1 VVRLAR
7 PEVDVLWCA
16 LRGLA
21 AWRLSRDGSLQTS
34 ADQRHQKSINSVSL
48 VPKYISDPQLGID
61 LATSFQSLSGAAPS
75 DMANNSGCDPAV
87 AYLIF
92 HRLDNA
98 KVEGD
103 IPIYA
108 NAEFDL
114 GRDQVSSIFGVNDGT
129 ISKHHLRFHCVT
141 YGVNDI
147 APIEPMVYVRTL
159 SRHGAPFSQK
169 MPDGSNSTC
178 FLQSGHSPVLLNHGD
193 ILQLSTKISIK
204 YIALPAEADERT
216 CLGSTAAAE
225 AKSFEN
231 QYTIVPRAL
240 GVGGFATVFL
250 AINTKARRQVA
261 CKVVRLPEKPPVPS
275 SSDWASK
282 KGRQSPANAVKA
294 HIARHRKKCQ
304 ELRREFEVLKGIDHP
319 NIIRLE
325 KAIYATD
332 HIFIFQELVTGGD
345 LLSYL
350 ERKGGLDEPE
360 SAVIIFQLLKALEY
374 LHSHGVVHR
383 DIKPENILLTS
394 WRKGARIVLTD
405 FGQARK
411 LVDDGNMAKDARTV
425 SRMCTVVGTKG
436 YAAPYVIHAQP
447 SKGLTDQTCTVKST

>member
-1 VVRLAR
+1 MTASHS
-7 PEVDVLWCA
+7 
-16 LRGLA
+16 
-21 AWRLSRDGSLQTS
+21 SRD
-34 ADQRHQKSINSVSL
+34 
-48 VPKYISDPQLGID
+48 PP
-61 LATSFQSLSGAAPS
+61 
-75 DMANNSGCDPAV
+75 V

-92 HRLDNA
+92 HRADHENA
-98 KVEGD
+98 EGD

-108 NAEFDL
+108 NAELDL
-114 GRDQVSSIFGVNDGT
+114 GREEVSSVLGVNDGT

-147 APIEPMVYVRTL
+147 APIEPMVYARTL
-159 SRHGAPFSQK
+159 SRHGARFSQK
-169 MPDGSNSTC
+169 TPDGSNSTC
-178 FLQSGHSPVLLNHGD
+178 FLQSGHSPILLNHGD
-193 ILQLSTKISIK
+193 ILQLSAKISIK
-204 YIALPAEADERT
+204 YIALPAGTVERT
-216 CLGSTAAAE
+216 RLGNTAVAE
-225 AKSFEN
+225 AKSFKN

-261 CKVVRLPEKPPVPS
+261 CKVVRLPKKPPVPS
-275 SSDWASK
+275 LSDWTSK
-282 KGRQSPANAVKA
+282 KRRQSSADADNT

-304 ELRREFEVLKGIDHP
+304 DLRREFEVLKGIDHP

-332 HIFIFQELVTGGD
+332 HIYIFQELISGGD

-360 SAVIIFQLLKALEY
+360 AAVIVFQLLKALEY
-374 LHSHGVVHR
+374 LHSHGIVHR

-411 LVDDGNMAKDARTV
+411 LVDDGNIAKDARAV
-425 SRMCTVVGTKG
+425 SRMCTVVGTVG
-436 YAAPYVIHAQP
+436 YAAPYVVESPIL
-447 SKGLTDQTCTVKST
+447 KGLTDQTFTVKST

>member
-1 VVRLAR
+1 M
-7 PEVDVLWCA
+7 
-16 LRGLA
+16 RGLA

-34 ADQRHQKSINSVSL
+34 ADLQHLESINSVSQ

-61 LATSFQSLSGAAPS
+61 LATSLESLSGTAPF
-75 DMANNSGCDPAV
+75 DMAASHSAHDPPV

-92 HRLDNA
+92 HRADHDCA
-98 KVEGD
+98 EGD
-103 IPIYA
+103 IPIHA

-114 GRDQVSSIFGVNDGT
+114 GRDEVSSVLGVIDGT

-147 APIEPMVYVRTL
+147 APVEPMVYARTL
-159 SRHGAPFSQK
+159 SRHGARFSQK

-193 ILQLSTKISIK
+193 ILQLSAKLSIK
-204 YIALPAEADERT
+204 YIALPAGTDERT
-216 CLGSTAAAE
+216 RLGSTAAAE
-225 AKSFEN
+225 AKSFKN

-250 AINTKARRQVA
+250 AINTRARRQLA
-261 CKVVRLPEKPPVPS
+261 CKVVRLPKKPPVPS
-275 SSDWASK
+275 SSDRASIK
-282 KGRQSPANAVKA
+282 ARQSSADADNA

-304 ELRREFEVLKGIDHP
+304 DLRREFEVLKGIDHP

-332 HIFIFQELVTGGD
+332 HIYIFQELVSGGD

-360 SAVIIFQLLKALEY
+360 AAVIVFQLLKALEY
-374 LHSHGVVHR
+374 LHSHGIVHR

-411 LVDDGNMAKDARTV
+411 LVDDGNMAKDARKV
-425 SRMCTVVGTKG
+425 SRMCTVVGTVG
-436 YAAPYVIHAQP
+436 YAAPYVIKP
-447 SKGLTDQTCTVKST
+447 RILKGLTDRTCTVKSI

>member
-1 VVRLAR
+1 MEASGRQ
-7 PEVDVLWCA
+7 P
-16 LRGLA
+16 
-21 AWRLSRDGSLQTS
+21 TS
-34 ADQRHQKSINSVSL
+34 NIWEPINSVSQ

-61 LATSFQSLSGAAPS
+61 LATSFESLSGAAPF
-75 DMANNSGCDPAV
+75 DMMASPPACDPPV

-92 HRLDNA
+92 HRADHHNA
-98 KVEGD
+98 EGD

-114 GRDQVSSIFGVNDGT
+114 GRDEVSNVLSVNDGT

-147 APIEPMVYVRTL
+147 APVEPMVYARTL
-159 SRHGAPFSQK
+159 SRHGARITQK
-169 MPDGSNSTC
+169 TPDGSDSTC
-178 FLQSGHSPVLLNHGD
+178 FLQNGHSPVLLNHGD
-193 ILQLSTKISIK
+193 ILQLSAKISIK
-204 YIALPAEADERT
+204 YVALPAGTDERT
-216 CLGSTAAAE
+216 RLGRTAAVE

-250 AINTKARRQVA
+250 AINTRARRQVA
-261 CKVVRLPEKPPVPS
+261 CKVVRLPKKPPVPR

-282 KGRQSPANAVKA
+282 KGRQSSANADDT
-294 HIARHRKKCQ
+294 HIAYHRKKCQ
-304 ELRREFEVLKGIDHP
+304 DLRREFEVLKGIDHP

-332 HIFIFQELVTGGD
+332 HIYIFQELVSGGD

-360 SAVIIFQLLKALEY
+360 AAVIVFQLLKALEY
-374 LHSHGVVHR
+374 LHSHGIVHR

-411 LVDDGNMAKDARTV
+411 LVDDGNIAKDARAV
-425 SRMCTVVGTKG
+425 SRMCTVVGTVG
-436 YAAPYVIHAQP
+436 YAAPYVFESPIL
-447 SKGLTDQTCTVKST
+447 KGLTDRTCTVKST

>member
-1 VVRLAR
+1 MEAFRR
-7 PEVDVLWCA
+7 QP
-16 LRGLA
+16 
-21 AWRLSRDGSLQTS
+21 TS
-34 ADQRHQKSINSVSL
+34 NIWKSINSVSH

-61 LATSFQSLSGAAPS
+61 LPTSFQSLSGAAPF
-75 DMANNSGCDPAV
+75 DMASDTARDPPV

-92 HRLDNA
+92 HRADHANA
-98 KVEGD
+98 EGD

-114 GRDQVSSIFGVNDGT
+114 GRDQVCSILGVNDGT

-147 APIEPMVYVRTL
+147 APIEPMVYARTL
-159 SRHGAPFSQK
+159 SRHGARFSQK
-169 MPDGSNSTC
+169 MSDGSNSTC
-178 FLQSGHSPVLLNHGD
+178 FLQSGDSPVLLNHGD
-193 ILQLSTKISIK
+193 ILQLSAKFSIK
-204 YIALPAEADERT
+204 YIALPAGADERT
-216 CLGSTAAAE
+216 CLGDTAAAE

-250 AINTKARRQVA
+250 AIKTKARQQVA
-261 CKVVRLPEKPPVPS
+261 CKIVHLPKRPPVPN
-275 SSDWASK
+275 SSDCASK
-282 KGRQSPANAVKA
+282 KGRQSPADAANAR
-294 HIARHRKKCQ
+294 IARHRKKCQ
-304 ELRREFEVLKGIDHP
+304 ELRREFEVFKGIDHP

-360 SAVIIFQLLKALEY
+360 AAVIVFQLLKALEY

-383 DIKPENILLTS
+383 DIKPENILRTS

-411 LVDDGNMAKDARTV
+411 LADNGKTAKDARAV

-436 YAAPYVIHAQP
+436 YAAPYV
-447 SKGLTDQTCTVKST
+447 TKSQS

>member
-1 VVRLAR
+1 MEAFRR
-7 PEVDVLWCA
+7 QPTTNI
-16 LRGLA
+16 
-21 AWRLSRDGSLQTS
+21 WR
-34 ADQRHQKSINSVSL
+34 SINSVSH
-48 VPKYISDPQLGID
+48 VPKYISDPQLGTD
-61 LATSFQSLSGAAPS
+61 LATPFESLSVAAPS
-75 DMANNSGCDPAV
+75 DMAGNSGRDLAV

-92 HRLDNA
+92 HRTDNTNA
-98 KVEGD
+98 EGD
-103 IPIYA
+103 VPIYA

-114 GRDQVSSIFGVNDGT
+114 GRDHVNSSLGVNDGT

-147 APIEPMVYVRTL
+147 APIEPMVYVRVL
-159 SRHGAPFSQK
+159 SRHGARFSEK
-169 MPDGSNSTC
+169 TPDGRNSTC
-178 FLQSGHSPVLLNHGD
+178 FLQNGHSPVLLNHGD
-193 ILQLSTKISIK
+193 MLQLSAKISIK

-216 CLGSTAAAE
+216 SLRSAAAAE
-225 AKSFEN
+225 ARFFEN
-231 QYTIVPRAL
+231 QYTITPRAL

-261 CKVVRLPEKPPVPS
+261 CKVVRLPKKPPVPN
-275 SSDWASK
+275 SSDWSSK
-282 KGRQSPANAVKA
+282 KGRQSSADEVDA
-294 HIARHRKKCQ
+294 HITGHRKKCQ

-325 KAIYATD
+325 KAIYATN

-360 SAVIIFQLLKALEY
+360 AAVIVFQLLKALEY

-411 LVDDGNMAKDARTV
+411 LVDDGNTAKDARAV
-425 SRMCTVVGTKG
+425 SRMCTVVGTVG
-436 YAAPYVIHAQP
+436 YAAPYV
-447 SKGLTDQTCTVKST
+447 VKSRILRRID

>member
-1 VVRLAR
+1 MA
-7 PEVDVLWCA
+7 
-16 LRGLA
+16 GT
-21 AWRLSRDGSLQTS
+21 SGRDL
-34 ADQRHQKSINSVSL
+34 
-48 VPKYISDPQLGID
+48 
-61 LATSFQSLSGAAPS
+61 
-75 DMANNSGCDPAV
+75 AV

-92 HRLDNA
+92 HRADNTNA
-98 KVEGD
+98 EGD

-114 GRDQVSSIFGVNDGT
+114 GRDQVNSILGVNDGT

-147 APIEPMVYVRTL
+147 APIEPMVYVRIL
-159 SRHGAPFSQK
+159 SRHGARFSHK

-178 FLQSGHSPVLLNHGD
+178 FLQNGHSAVLLNHGD
-193 ILQLSTKISIK
+193 ILQLSAKISIK
-204 YIALPAEADERT
+204 FIALPAEPDERT
-216 CLGSTAAAE
+216 SLGSAAAAE
-225 AKSFEN
+225 ARSFEN
-231 QYTIVPRAL
+231 QYTIAPRAL

-250 AINTKARRQVA
+250 AVNTKARRQVA
-261 CKVVRLPEKPPVPS
+261 CKVVRLPKNPPVPH
-275 SSDWASK
+275 SSDWTSE
-282 KGRQSPANAVKA
+282 KGRQSPANAESS
-294 HIARHRKKCQ
+294 HIVRHRKKCQ

-325 KAIYATD
+325 RAIYATD

-360 SAVIIFQLLKALEY
+360 AAVIVFQLLKALEY
-374 LHSHGVVHR
+374 LHGHGVVHR

-411 LVDDGNMAKDARTV
+411 LVDDGKIAKDARAV

-436 YAAPYVIHAQP
+436 YAAPYVIEAQI
-447 SKGLTDQTCTVKST
+447 